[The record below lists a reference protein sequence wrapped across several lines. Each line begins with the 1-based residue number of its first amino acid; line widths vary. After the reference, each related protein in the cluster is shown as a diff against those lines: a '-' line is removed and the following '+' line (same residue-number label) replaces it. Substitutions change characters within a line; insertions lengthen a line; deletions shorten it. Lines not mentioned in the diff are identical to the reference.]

1 MFYLLSFDNDSLF
14 LNFFLD
20 RFIQL
25 FMFGY
30 KNLCCNFWR
39 KRNSTINTKK
49 KNIFEETQGLTEE
62 RMNRYYKKW
71 MCSECKYTSD
81 TFMEFIPKK
90 FSNDYNV
97 VTVKNMNQEPET
109 IPGRELLN
117 NYNIPSSEIFSQN
130 LNLKNNRNSESN
142 KTIAINFTSDNQIVQ
157 YCVPC
162 NLNEQFKAVLNKLY
176 EEYSEY
182 KTKKCLFLVNGCM
195 IDENKTIAEN
205 NLKNGNHIMIH
216 EIDS

>member
-1 MFYLLSFDNDSLF
+1 
-14 LNFFLD
+14 
-20 RFIQL
+20 
-25 FMFGY
+25 
-30 KNLCCNFWR
+30 
-39 KRNSTINTKK
+39 
-49 KNIFEETQGLTEE
+49 
-62 RMNRYYKKW
+62 MNRYYKKW

-130 LNLKNNRNSESN
+130 LNLKNNRNSKSN

-157 YCVPC
+157 YCVSC

-182 KTKKCLFLVNGCM
+182 KTKKCLLVNGCM

>member
-1 MFYLLSFDNDSLF
+1 
-14 LNFFLD
+14 
-20 RFIQL
+20 
-25 FMFGY
+25 
-30 KNLCCNFWR
+30 
-39 KRNSTINTKK
+39 
-49 KNIFEETQGLTEE
+49 
-62 RMNRYYKKW
+62 MNRYYKKW

-97 VTVKNMNQEPET
+97 VTVKNMNQEPQT

-157 YCVPC
+157 CYVPC
-162 NLNEQFKAVLNKLY
+162 NLNEQFKAVLNK
-176 EEYSEY
+176 
-182 KTKKCLFLVNGCM
+182 
-195 IDENKTIAEN
+195 
-205 NLKNGNHIMIH
+205 
-216 EIDS
+216 

>member
-1 MFYLLSFDNDSLF
+1 
-14 LNFFLD
+14 
-20 RFIQL
+20 
-25 FMFGY
+25 MFGY

-90 FSNDYNV
+90 FSNDFNV

-130 LNLKNNRNSESN
+130 LNLKNNRNSKS
-142 KTIAINFTSDNQIVQ
+142 
-157 YCVPC
+157 
-162 NLNEQFKAVLNKLY
+162 
-176 EEYSEY
+176 
-182 KTKKCLFLVNGCM
+182 
-195 IDENKTIAEN
+195 NKTIAEN

>member
-1 MFYLLSFDNDSLF
+1 MILYFLIFFWIDLFNYLCLAIKTYVVISGERETQRL
-14 LNFFLD
+14 
-20 RFIQL
+20 IQ
-25 FMFGY
+25 
-30 KNLCCNFWR
+30 
-39 KRNSTINTKK
+39 KK
-49 KNIFEETQGLTEE
+49 KNIFKETQGLTEE